1 MRALQPGTTTLQPD
15 PRAEGPSCGL
25 VPLAGPA
32 RVTTAGLKWN
42 LLDDEISFGRFIS
55 TSNQLAVEV
64 RDANDGVV
72 EYDATEVVITTDTPL
87 VWTTDISRLR

>member
-1 MRALQPGTTTLQPD
+1 MSAN
-15 PRAEGPSCGL
+15 
-25 VPLAGPA
+25 

-42 LLDDEISFGRFIS
+42 LDDDEISFGRFIS

-64 RDANDGVV
+64 READDGVTT
-72 EYDATEVVITTDTPL
+72 EYHAAEVVITTDTPL